1 MKEITTTTV
10 RTEVIRRA
18 PRKKTISSATHSVV
32 DGQILVTATYAP
44 QCSLPAPKFGSKAVP
59 YIGMSETRQMIRSGV
74 IAPGKDAE
82 ALGMPGYNLSETLL
96 HMAAMRDGIMG
107 VTKLEI
113 AKEDKE
119 RLQIIAAQLNEFI
132 PIIKDMLLKQASG
145 FAASIQTN

>member
-10 RTEVIRRA
+10 RTEVIRRV

-44 QCSLPAPKFGSKAVP
+44 QQSLPTPKSGPKAVP
-59 YIGMSETRQMIRSGV
+59 YIGMSETRQMVRSGV
-74 IAPGKDAE
+74 ISPSKDAE

-107 VTKLEI
+107 I
-113 AKEDKE
+113 AKLDISNDDKE

-132 PIIKDMLLKQASG
+132 PIIKDVMLKQASG